1 MSAKQVAMPI
11 QGMTCASCVN
21 HVAQGLEKVPGV
33 AKVRVNLATEKATVT
48 FDDGPVP
55 LTTLVQAVQET
66 GYDLATEKVSLPI
79 GGMTCASCVAHV
91 EGALAQVPGVL

>member
-1 MSAKQVAMPI
+1 MCFLCQSRRPRARESAW
-11 QGMTCASCVN
+11 S
-21 HVAQGLEKVPGV
+21 AQ
-33 AKVRVNLATEKATVT
+33 VRVNLATEKATVT